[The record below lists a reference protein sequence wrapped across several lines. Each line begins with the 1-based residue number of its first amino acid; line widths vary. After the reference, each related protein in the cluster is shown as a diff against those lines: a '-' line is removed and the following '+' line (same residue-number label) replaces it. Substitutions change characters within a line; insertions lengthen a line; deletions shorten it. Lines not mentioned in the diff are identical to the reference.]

1 LIPKEN
7 LGIYVATNS
16 LSGLPFDFEEE
27 FLNYFYPHSN
37 NFNIEKINSSEDY
50 SKYEGTYRSYDGI
63 SKTNIMKM
71 AVLFDDD
78 MEIKDNK
85 DGTLTLHETTQSKER
100 ITTKLMEIENGV
112 FLREDG
118 KGKFTFKFDN
128 YGKVTYAFN
137 DISINSFEKLKFYE
151 QSKFIILSIGIIVI
165 TFIINIMLFALS
177 FIKRKNKVYK
187 NSERTKI
194 IEILKYAN
202 ICIEIFYIIGGLGV
216 IISTL
221 EMCLNSEYNLS
232 YLLYSLLTMLII
244 ATIIVI
250 VSLALS
256 IYSLIKKKGI
266 IRQRLY
272 YMFLNMMN
280 LGFIWFL
287 CYFNF
292 LGYKLF

>member
-1 LIPKEN
+1 
-7 LGIYVATNS
+7 
-16 LSGLPFDFEEE
+16 
-27 FLNYFYPHSN
+27 
-37 NFNIEKINSSEDY
+37 
-50 SKYEGTYRSYDGI
+50 
-63 SKTNIMKM
+63 MKM

-85 DGTLTLHETTQSKER
+85 DGTLTLHETTQSKEK
-100 ITTKLMEIENGV
+100 ITTKLIELENGV

-128 YGKVTYAFN
+128 DGKVTYAFN

-151 QSKFIILSIGIIVI
+151 QSKFIILSVGTIVI
-165 TFIINIMLFALS
+165 IFIINIILCVLS
-177 FIKRKNKVYK
+177 FIKRKNRDDKK
-187 NSERTKI
+187 LERTKI

-202 ICIEIFYIIGGLGV
+202 ISIEVFYIIGVLGV

-232 YLLYSLLTMLII
+232 YLLYSLLTLLII

-280 LGFIWFL
+280 LGLIWFL

>member
-1 LIPKEN
+1 
-7 LGIYVATNS
+7 
-16 LSGLPFDFEEE
+16 
-27 FLNYFYPHSN
+27 
-37 NFNIEKINSSEDY
+37 
-50 SKYEGTYRSYDGI
+50 
-63 SKTNIMKM
+63 
-71 AVLFDDD
+71 
-78 MEIKDNK
+78 
-85 DGTLTLHETTQSKER
+85 
-100 ITTKLMEIENGV
+100 
-112 FLREDG
+112 
-118 KGKFTFKFDN
+118 
-128 YGKVTYAFN
+128 
-137 DISINSFEKLKFYE
+137 
-151 QSKFIILSIGIIVI
+151 
-165 TFIINIMLFALS
+165 MLFALS

-194 IEILKYAN
+194 IEILKYDN
-202 ICIEIFYIIGGLGV
+202 ICIEIFYIIGVLGV